1 MTDLATIQGAHP
13 LKFPY
18 GISDFHK
25 IRCNGFLY
33 IDRTGVIPTLEKSGE
48 QLLFLR
54 PRRFGKSLWLSVLEN
69 YYDMNKADQFDALF
83 GDLAIGE
90 NPSKEH
96 NQYMVLRWDFSQVSS
111 LGDIEQIKRALFQHV
126 NDCIKNFIQ
135 TYQTQLKFP
144 IEINNDDGVSSFHSL
159 MNSVSSSGHKLYLL
173 IDEYDN
179 FANDVLMH
187 SLSGKQRYE
196 DLLQGQGIVKTLFKT
211 IKGGASLGMV
221 SRVFITG
228 VSPLVLSD
236 MTSGYNVAKTI
247 YFLDQFHDLCGFTE
261 QEVTTM
267 VKQLVEDCPANN
279 NQSSQIIDTLRA
291 FYNGYRFSENEQLPL
306 LYNPTL
312 AFYFLDAYQRDC
324 RPPTQMLDGNLA
336 MDKGKLKYIA
346 QLPHGEA
353 VIRQALD
360 DENPLSLI
368 EFGRDFGI
376 EAIFTQANSRQFI
389 LSLLYFFGVLTL
401 AGRNMFGELQL
412 NIPNLVIRQLY
423 VEQLRALVLPQ
434 NASANRIEQVS
445 RAFYQRGDVEPLADF
460 MEDTYFAVFDNR
472 DYRWS
477 NELTIKTAFL
487 SLLFNDTFYVMDSEQ
502 AIQRQYTDLTM
513 FVRSNMRQYQLLD
526 FVLEFKFVK
535 LSSVAMNA
543 EQVRQTPRET
553 LAKHPAIKKPL
564 AEAKQ
569 QLRHYRQALE
579 KKYQQPE
586 RLHCLAVV
594 AIGFERLVWQNVG

>member
-1 MTDLATIQGAHP
+1 MTDLATIQGSRP
-13 LKFPY
+13 LQFPY
-18 GISDFHK
+18 GISDFHNL
-25 IRCNGFLY
+25 RQENYLY
-33 IDRTGVIPTLEKSGE
+33 IDRTLAISSLEKTGK

-69 YYDMNKADQFDALF
+69 YYDINKADQFEALF
-83 GDLAIGE
+83 GDLAIGK
-90 NPSKEH
+90 NPTEEH

-111 LGDIEQIKRALFQHV
+111 LGDSEQIKRALFQHV
-126 NDCIKNFIQ
+126 NGCVTHFIQ
-135 TYQTQLKFP
+135 SYQEQLKFP
-144 IEINNDDGVSSFHSL
+144 IKINTDDAISSFHSL

-187 SLSGKQRYE
+187 SLSGKQHYE

-221 SRVFITG
+221 NRVFITG

-236 MTSGYNVAKTI
+236 MTSGYNVAESI

-261 QEVTTM
+261 AELETIVTHIIADC
-267 VKQLVEDCPANN
+267 QLSEDTIKPVMH
-279 NQSSQIIDTLRA
+279 TLRD
-291 FYNGYRFSENEQLPL
+291 FYNGYRFSENEQMPL
-306 LYNPTL
+306 IYNPTL
-312 AFYFLDAYQRDC
+312 TFYFLKAYQRDC

-368 EFGRDFGI
+368 EFGRDFGV

-401 AGRNMFGELQL
+401 SGRNLFGELQL
-412 NIPNLVIRQLY
+412 TIPNLVIRQLY

-513 FVRSNMRQYQLLD
+513 FVRSTMRQYQLLD

-535 LSSVAMNA
+535 LSAVAMNA

-553 LAKHPAIKKPL
+553 LAKHPAIKKSL
-564 AEAKQ
+564 SEAKQ
-569 QLRHYRQALE
+569 QLSHYRQALE

-594 AIGFERLVWQNVG
+594 AIGFERLVWQKV